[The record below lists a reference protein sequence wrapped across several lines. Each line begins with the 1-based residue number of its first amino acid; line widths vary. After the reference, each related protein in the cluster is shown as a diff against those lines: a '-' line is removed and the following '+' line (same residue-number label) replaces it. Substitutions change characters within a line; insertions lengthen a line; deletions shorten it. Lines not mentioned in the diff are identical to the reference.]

1 MLTHPAAQA
10 GSSPTA
16 RWSSPELRHE
26 VEDGTDGRDPPVS
39 VRVRGGGQRARS
51 ARAEHSGRRGPKP
64 SGPRSS
70 VAFPFSFLLQMLDF
84 LEIV

>member
-39 VRVRGGGQRARS
+39 VRVRGGGS
-51 ARAEHSGRRGPKP
+51 ARDPLGLSTRAGVGRSQAGRA
-64 SGPRSS
+64 
-70 VAFPFSFLLQMLDF
+70 VAWLFLF
-84 LEIV
+84 LFIANA